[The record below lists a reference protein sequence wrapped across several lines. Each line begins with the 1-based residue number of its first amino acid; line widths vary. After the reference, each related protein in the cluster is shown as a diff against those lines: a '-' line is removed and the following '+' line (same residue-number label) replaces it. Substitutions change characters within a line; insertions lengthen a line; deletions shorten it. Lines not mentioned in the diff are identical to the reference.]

1 MRAFRIPYSGHGE
14 ERADPMSQSPRRAA
28 DMLRSHPVFANV
40 PPGDLAALV
49 TSAREQQLQAREP
62 IFAEGDPSLWFCLV
76 VEGRVRIFRQSKAG
90 KDVVLELLGPGEPF
104 GGVAVIE
111 RRPYPASAQAVEPT
125 TILKIPQDVI
135 VPMTERH
142 ASIVREMALMIGR
155 RLRAAHDTVKSLA
168 VDPVESR
175 LAATLVRLAKRE
187 GTPARGAVT
196 LGIALT
202 RRTLAE
208 MSGTTVES
216 AIRVMTR
223 WQRDGLVRQAG
234 RRLVI
239 TDVEA
244 LQALAEGA
252 TGSA

>member
-1 MRAFRIPYSGHGE
+1 
-14 ERADPMSQSPRRAA
+14 MSPLPQRAA
-28 DMLRSHPVFANV
+28 EMLRSHPIFAGL
-40 PPGDLAALV
+40 PATDLAVLV
-49 TSAREQQLQAREP
+49 ASAREQRLQAREP
-62 IFAEGDPSLWFCLV
+62 IFAEGDPALWFCLV

-111 RRPYPASAQAVEPT
+111 RRPYPASAEAIEPT
-125 TILKIPQDVI
+125 IILKIPQDVI
-135 VPMTERH
+135 VAMAERH
-142 ASIVREMALMIGR
+142 ASIVREMALRIGR

-175 LAATLVRLAKRE
+175 LAATLLRLAKQE
-187 GTPARGAVT
+187 GEPDRGGVT
-196 LGIALT
+196 LGISLT

-223 WQRDGLVRQAG
+223 WQRDGLVRQSG
-234 RRLVI
+234 RRLVL
-239 TDVEA
+239 TDAEA
-244 LQALAEGA
+244 LRALAEGD